1 MRPRA
6 ALFDVD
12 GTLIDSVRQH
22 AEAWAETF
30 ARFGFDIPVQA
41 VHDQIGK
48 GGDLLLP
55 ALLPPAVVEDRR
67 EELEAARGELF
78 RRDYLPTIR
87 AVPGARALLE
97 RLRAEGV
104 RIALA
109 SSCDQDE
116 LPDFVRIA
124 DVAGLYDAA
133 TTSADAKHSKPCP
146 DIFQAALAKLG
157 VEAGD
162 AVAIG
167 DSPWDAKAASA
178 AGVRTL
184 GVLSGGFPAAELRAA
199 GCVEIWRDCANL
211 LESLERSLL
220 GGG

>member
-30 ARFGFDIPVQA
+30 TRFGFDIHVQA

-48 GGDLLLP
+48 GGDQLLP
-55 ALLPPAVVEDRR
+55 ALLPTEVVEARG

-78 RRDYLPTIR
+78 KREYLPTIR
-87 AVPGARALLE
+87 PVPGARALLQ
-97 RLRAEGV
+97 RLRADGV
-104 RIALA
+104 RVALA
-109 SSCDQDE
+109 SSCDEDE

-124 DVAGLYDAA
+124 DVEGLYEAA
-133 TTSADAKHSKPCP
+133 TTSADAEHSKPCP
-146 DIFQAALAKLG
+146 DIFEAALAKLG
-157 VEAGD
+157 AEPAD

-178 AGVRTL
+178 AGVRTI

-199 GCVEIWRDCANL
+199 GCVEIWRDCADL
-211 LESLERSLL
+211 LENLEQSIL
-220 GGG
+220 GAS